1 MNDENVGSKRY
12 DPVAMLRTLTPCPSP
27 NGRGELNKTH
37 GPLPFA
43 NHAV

>member
-27 NGRGELNKTH
+27 NGCTDRGH
-37 GPLPFA
+37 GLQ
-43 NHAV
+43 VSEDMGDTQ